1 MVRSTD
7 APSEQSESPGAVV
20 GARVLVV
27 DDQPANVLLLESL
40 LGRLG
45 AAEVCSV
52 TDPLQA
58 LGHFQRIR
66 PDLVLLDL
74 HMPRLSGLELM
85 ADLRRATPEG
95 EFLPIVVLTA
105 DATDVARQEA
115 LRQGANDFLTKP
127 LDLTEV
133 ALRVCN

>member
-74 HMPRLSGLELM
+74 HMPRLSGV
-85 ADLRRATPEG
+85 D
-95 EFLPIVVLTA
+95 LTA

-133 ALRVCN
+133 ALRVCNLLATRSLHQTLRR